1 MERTLGI
8 IKPDGVAQGLI
19 GEIIKRI
26 EQEGLRIVGLRLEQL
41 DRRKAEGFYYV
52 HRSKPF
58 FNSLIDYMTSGPV
71 VLMVLQ
77 GPNVIKRWRDLMGAT
92 DPKKAAPGT
101 IRAEMGLNIERNVVH
116 GSDSPD
122 SATFEINYFF
132 KGTELVGDN

>member
-77 GPNVIKRWRDLMGAT
+77 GPNAIKRWRDLMGAT

>member
-1 MERTLGI
+1 MNRTLAI
-8 IKPDGVAQGLI
+8 IKPDGVQAGLI

-26 EQEGLRIVGLRLEQL
+26 ENEGLRIVAMRLIRM

-58 FNSLIDYMTSGPV
+58 FESLIDYMTSGPV
-71 VLMVLQ
+71 VVMALQ
-77 GPNVIKRWRDLMGAT
+77 GYDVIQRWRSLMGAT

-101 IRAEMGLNIERNVVH
+101 IRADMGTSIERNVVH

-122 SATFEINYFF
+122 SAIYELNYFF
-132 KGTELVGDN
+132 TGTDFVE